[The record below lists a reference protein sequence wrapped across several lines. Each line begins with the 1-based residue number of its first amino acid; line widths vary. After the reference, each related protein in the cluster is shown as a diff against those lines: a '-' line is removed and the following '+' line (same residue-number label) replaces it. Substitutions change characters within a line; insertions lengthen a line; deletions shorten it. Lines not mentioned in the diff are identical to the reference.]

1 MCRQAYTI
9 HAHRSATCVFS
20 AKHLSDNKCDTAGT
34 QSSDPE
40 LQVAKTETVHTGND
54 GKTDEKKKRVF
65 CVAV

>member
-1 MCRQAYTI
+1 
-9 HAHRSATCVFS
+9 VFS